1 MGFIKKVHANVLTCF
16 WCQEMGPPKALLVV
30 KMDGDG
36 DCLFHALAYHLGAGE
51 TGGALRQRLID
62 YMEQEALEQPGWESE
77 PLLEEAGA
85 LRAGA
90 WGGNTAMAMFSKMAG
105 VWVKVHTKEPGKDVA
120 VKDWTHENVSANNP
134 MAEVFHL
141 LFNGSDHYDV
151 LKEVEYQAG
160 AMQAA
165 WQQPPPP
172 AYTAP
177 IEAFPALNAEGE
189 LAARS
194 KRKEGFK
201 APRPS
206 KKGKANKKPALKTEA
221 PAPAEEDETGEA
233 TAREDE
239 SDPEKGRNKLLEQ
252 LQAIPITET
261 SLHPH
266 RQVEDLIQAGFYIL
280 LNFYDHASKALYKK
294 LFSAKTIIAVSIKSR
309 EAENA
314 VMHLEKSR
322 GIKR

>member
-1 MGFIKKVHANVLTCF
+1 
-16 WCQEMGPPKALLVV
+16 MGPPKTLLVV

-36 DCLFHALAYHLGAGE
+36 DCLFHALAYHLGTNE
-51 TGGALRQRLID
+51 TGGALRQRLIN
-62 YMEQEALEQPGWESE
+62 YMEQEALGLGQPGWESE

-105 VWVKVHTKEPGKDVA
+105 VRVKVHTKEPRKDVA
-120 VKDWTHENVSANNP
+120 VKDWTHENVSTNNP

-151 LKEVEYQAG
+151 LKEVEYQAN

-165 WQQPPPP
+165 WEQPPPP
-172 AYTAP
+172 AYTASI
-177 IEAFPALNAEGE
+177 IEAFPALHAEGGP
-189 LAARS
+189 AVRN
-194 KRKEGFK
+194 KRKEGFT

-221 PAPAEEDETGEA
+221 AGEA
-233 TAREDE
+233 ERAEGLEMGPDAAGETERAEDME
-239 SDPEKGRNKLLEQ
+239 VGPDKGRNLLVEKLEEIQ
-252 LQAIPITET
+252 VTET

-266 RQVEDLIQAGFYIL
+266 RHVEDLI
-280 LNFYDHASKALYKK
+280 KARPLTEVVGPV
-294 LFSAKTIIAVSIKSR
+294 LHSV
-309 EAENA
+309 
-314 VMHLEKSR
+314 
-322 GIKR
+322 